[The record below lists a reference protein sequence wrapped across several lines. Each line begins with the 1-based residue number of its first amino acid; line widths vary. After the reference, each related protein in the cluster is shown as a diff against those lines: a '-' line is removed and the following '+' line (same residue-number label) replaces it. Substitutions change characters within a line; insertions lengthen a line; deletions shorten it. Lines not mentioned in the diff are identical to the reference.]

1 MRQLKLQN
9 VTARIF
15 NPMRKGNL
23 LFSAVQFIFVV
34 ALFLLGGLF
43 IGLHYAPHMRMS
55 LAHFITDQVVNLSF
69 LGYITI
75 CCAFLLCI
83 GFYVMHRGSY
93 FRIRMAGGDVVV
105 EPKLIEGLVQDY
117 WQERFPQ
124 NALKTEV
131 ILRGYE
137 QIEVVAEM
145 PQSEWEAREVLL
157 SEIEKELSA
166 LLSAHLGYRRE
177 WMMTLTIK

>member
-1 MRQLKLQN
+1 
-9 VTARIF
+9 
-15 NPMRKGNL
+15 MRKGNL

-55 LAHFITDQVVNLSF
+55 LANFITDQDVNLSF
-69 LGYITI
+69 LGYVTI
-75 CCAFLLCI
+75 CCALLLCI
-83 GFYVMHRGSY
+83 GFYAMHRGTY
-93 FRIRMAGGDVVV
+93 FRIRMEGGDVIV

-117 WQERFPQ
+117 WKSRFPE
-124 NALKTEV
+124 NVLRAEV

-145 PQSEWEAREVLL
+145 PQTELEAREVLL
-157 SEIEKELSA
+157 CEIEKELGA

-177 WMMTLTIK
+177 LMMTLIIIPN